1 MLIGQSLLKSRFL
14 AAGIHLGV
22 SLAVAFVAAALVF
35 EVWYP
40 YPYREI
46 SGGREL
52 FLLLVA
58 VDVVMGP
65 LLTLAIF
72 DRRKSNKVLRRDLT
86 VIGLLQM
93 AALAYGLWTM
103 MLARPVH
110 LVFELDRFR
119 VVHAV
124 DVSVRIP
131 GTSSCGVPAVAARR
145 AHTATLV
152 REFKDPKESFD
163 ATMAA
168 VQGLALSAQPQL
180 WQSYQKAQ
188 AQVVRVSRPLA
199 ELKTRFPGRVAD
211 IDAAL
216 KAQLP
221 SHPTEVIGY
230 VPMIGR
236 QTFWTVLIDTK
247 TAEVIAFVPID
258 SF

>member
-1 MLIGQSLLKSRFL
+1 M
-14 AAGIHLGV
+14 AAGVHLGA
-22 SLAVAFVAAALVF
+22 SLAVALLAAALVF

-52 FLLLVA
+52 FLLLIA
-58 VDVVMGP
+58 VDVAMGP
-65 LLTLAIF
+65 LLTLATF
-72 DRRKSNKVLRRDLT
+72 DRKKSIKVLRRDLT
-86 VIGLLQM
+86 IIGLLQI

-124 DVSVRIP
+124 DVPPESLPQAFAEFQRLP
-131 GTSSCGVPAVAARR
+131 FTGP
-145 AHTATLV
+145 TLLSV
-152 REFKDPKESFD
+152 REFKDSKESFD

-168 VQGLALSAQPQL
+168 VQGSALSAQPAL
-180 WQSYQKAQ
+180 WQSYRRAQ
-188 AQVVRVSRPLA
+188 AQIIQTSRPLS
-199 ELKTRFPGRVAD
+199 ELKTRFPGRVAE

-216 KAQLP
+216 RTELQ
-221 SHPTEVIGY
+221 SHPVDVIGY
-230 VPMIGR
+230 VPMVGR
-236 QTFWTVLIDTK
+236 QTFWTVFIDTK
-247 TAEVIAFVPID
+247 TAEVIGFVPID

>member
-1 MLIGQSLLKSRFL
+1 MSAKQSLLKSRFL
-14 AAGIHLGV
+14 AAGIHLGA
-22 SLAVAFVAAALVF
+22 SLVVALLAATLVF

-46 SGGREL
+46 SGGRDL

-86 VIGLLQM
+86 IVGALQM

-119 VVHAV
+119 VVHAI
-124 DVSVRIP
+124 DVPPESLLQA
-131 GTSSCGVPAVAARR
+131 PAEFQRLPL
-145 AHTATLV
+145 TGPTLLSV
-152 REFKDPKESFD
+152 REFKDPTENFD
-163 ATMAA
+163 TTMAA
-168 VQGLALSAQPQL
+168 VQGWELGAQPKL
-180 WQSYQKAQ
+180 WQGYQKAQ
-188 AQVVRVSRPLA
+188 NQVIRVSRPLA

-211 IDAAL
+211 IDSAVKAA
-216 KAQLP
+216 LP
-221 SHPTEVIGY
+221 SHSVEAVGY

-247 TAEVIAFVPID
+247 TAEVVAFVPID

>member
-1 MLIGQSLLKSRFL
+1 MSSTQSLLKSRFL
-14 AAGIHLGV
+14 AAGIHLAA
-22 SLAVAFVAAALVF
+22 SLAVALLAAALVF

-86 VIGLLQM
+86 VIGLLQV

-103 MLARPVH
+103 LLARPVH

-124 DVSVRIP
+124 DIP
-131 GTSSCGVPAVAARR
+131 PEALPQAPAEFQQLPL
-145 AHTATLV
+145 TGPTLLSI
-152 REFKDPKESFD
+152 REFKDSKESFD

-168 VQGLALSAQPQL
+168 VQGSALSAQPAL
-180 WQSYQKAQ
+180 WQGYQKAQ
-188 AQVVRVSRPLA
+188 TQVVRASRPLA
-199 ELKTRFPGRVAD
+199 ELKTRFPGRVAE

-216 KAQLP
+216 KSQLP
-221 SHPTEVIGY
+221 SRSSETVGY
-230 VPMIGR
+230 VPMVGR
-236 QTFWTVLIDTK
+236 QTFWTVFVDAK
-247 TAEVIAFVPID
+247 TAEVLAFAPID

>member
-1 MLIGQSLLKSRFL
+1 MFNNQSLLKSRFL
-14 AAGIHLGV
+14 AAGVHLGV
-22 SLAVAFVAAALVF
+22 SLVVAFVAAALVF

-86 VIGLLQM
+86 IIGLLQM

-124 DVSVRIP
+124 DVPPESLP
-131 GTSSCGVPAVAARR
+131 QAPAEFQQLPLAGP
-145 AHTATLV
+145 TLLSV
-152 REFKDPKESFD
+152 REFRNAKESFD
-163 ATMAA
+163 ATMVA
-168 VQGLALSAQPQL
+168 VQGSALSAQPAL

-188 AQVVRVSRPLA
+188 AQVIRVSRPLT
-199 ELKTRFPGRVAD
+199 ELKTRFPGRVTD

-216 KAQLP
+216 KAALP
-221 SHPTEVIGY
+221 SHPAEVIGY

-236 QTFWTVLIDTK
+236 QTFWTAFIDTK

>member
-1 MLIGQSLLKSRFL
+1 MFTKESLLKSRFL

-22 SLAVAFVAAALVF
+22 SLAVAFMAAALVF

-124 DVSVRIP
+124 DVQP
-131 GTSSCGVPAVAARR
+131 GSLVQAPAEFQRLPLAGPTR
-145 AHTATLV
+145 LSL
-152 REFKDPKESFD
+152 REFKDSKESFD

-168 VQGLALSAQPQL
+168 VQGLTLSAQPQL

-199 ELKTRFPGRVAD
+199 ELKSRFPGRVAD

-236 QTFWTVLIDTK
+236 QTFWTAFIDTK
-247 TAEVIAFVPID
+247 TAEVIGFVPID

>member
-1 MLIGQSLLKSRFL
+1 MFTKQSFLESRLL

-22 SLAVAFVAAALVF
+22 SLAVALLAAAIVF
-35 EVWYP
+35 GVWYP

-46 SGGREL
+46 SGGRDL

-72 DRRKSNKVLRRDLT
+72 DRRKPNKVLRRDLT

-110 LVFELDRFR
+110 LVFELERFR

-124 DVSVRIP
+124 DVPPESLVQA
-131 GTSSCGVPAVAARR
+131 PAEFQRLPLAGP
-145 AHTATLV
+145 TLLSL
-152 REFKDPKESFD
+152 REFKDSTESFD
-163 ATMAA
+163 TTMAA

-180 WQSYQKAQ
+180 WQSYQKAKE
-188 AQVVRVSRPLA
+188 QVVRVSRPLA
-199 ELKTRFPGRVAD
+199 ELKTRFPSRVTE

-216 KAQLP
+216 KTELQ
-221 SHPTEVIGY
+221 SHPIDVIGY
-230 VPMIGR
+230 VPMVGR
-236 QTFWTVLIDTK
+236 QTFWTAFIDTK